1 MTGKVLM
8 VIAPSNFRD
17 EEYLQPKEL
26 LENAGFEVVTASRK
40 TGEITGMLGAKA
52 FAEKSIDEVNIDDFD
67 AVVFVGGT
75 GASIYFNDEKALE
88 IAKEAYSKGKVTA
101 AICIAPTILAN
112 AGVLEGKKAT
122 IWEDPALVDNLKEK
136 GAQYTGENVVR
147 DGKVITGK
155 GPFAAREFGEE
166 IIRVLQS

>member
-1 MTGKVLM
+1 M

-75 GASIYFNDEKALE
+75 GASVYFNDEKALE

-136 GAQYTGENVVR
+136 GARYTGENVVR